1 MAGRLSAVRWG
12 GVMRGAI
19 VLVIFAVLPTVST
32 NIFGSFACD
41 EIDTGESF
49 LIKDY
54 SISYDSDLY
63 AR

>member
-1 MAGRLSAVRWG
+1 
-12 GVMRGAI
+12 MRGAI